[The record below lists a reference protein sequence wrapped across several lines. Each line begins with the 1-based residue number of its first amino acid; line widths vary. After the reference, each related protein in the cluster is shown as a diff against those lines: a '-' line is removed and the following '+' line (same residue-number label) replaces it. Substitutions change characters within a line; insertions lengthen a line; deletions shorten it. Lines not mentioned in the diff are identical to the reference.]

1 MVVRPHIISAISR
14 RYLGGISAVSARR
27 GENATLNDIRE
38 NHTDTTV
45 AFTIAVKPDAL
56 AKAEKVRR

>member
-1 MVVRPHIISAISR
+1 MSHH
-14 RYLGGISAVSARR
+14 LGVISAVPRRHLGVISAVPPRR